1 MSRVFKTY
9 KNKITSPY
17 GTRVLNGEWTNHQGI
32 DLVGT
37 TDGTDSLL
45 DHITAHTKGKVIK
58 VVSHIQGFVSGGS
71 YGNHIIIEHEN
82 GYKTLYAHLKYQS
95 ITVKAGDVVKKGQVI
110 GYMGETG
117 TAYGSHL
124 HFEVR
129 KDDIRINPTTYINGD
144 LPNQESE
151 DEEMRYNT
159 LEEIPEYYKPTVKK
173 LLEKKILKGTDKGLD
188 LSEDMLRIF
197 VIHDRVGIYELV

>member
-58 VVSHIQGFVSGGS
+58 VVSHIPGFVSGGS

-129 KDDIRINPTTYINGD
+129 KDDIRINPTTYINED

-151 DEEMRYNT
+151 DKEVRYNK
-159 LEEIPEYYKPTVKK
+159 LEEIPEYYRPTIEK
-173 LLEKKILKGTDKGLD
+173 LLEKKILKGTDVGLD
-188 LSEDMLRIF
+188 LSEDMLRIL
-197 VIHDRVGIYELV
+197 VMNDRIGIYELV